1 MKITKAKLK
10 QIIKEELQV
19 ILTNEEVE
27 EMFGEE
33 VRAQVEEMESKEI
46 TKEAIM
52 EEIQSDP
59 ELLSAIDKLADSID
73 NLDVSIDFL
82 SAAFTGESAF
92 SIGSG
97 QRSRGRAYRPKM
109 QRAAPEQVKESEQ
122 LRDQQKMDA
131 AQDVA
136 GQDRSFEAWI
146 AVVFN
151 KGAQIDDNS
160 PNPYDAWMSG
170 QTPEEYARGL
180 SEGLFGGKFG
190 DKKPTPKSG
199 KKRAMTDREKE
210 KINRFLKATG
220 GKEIDERKLS
230 KGEEKEKEKIVK
242 GMKKSK
248 GDFKKRY
255 GKDAESVMYATATK
269 IAKEKK

>member
-33 VRAQVEEMESKEI
+33 VRAQVEDMESKEI
-46 TKEAIM
+46 TKQAIM

-59 ELLSAIDKLADSID
+59 ALLDAIEKLTDSID
-73 NLDVSIDFL
+73 GLDVSIDFL
-82 SAAFTGESAF
+82 SAAFTGESGV
-92 SIGSG
+92 SIGSA
-97 QRSRGRAYRPKM
+97 QRTLGRAYRPK
-109 QRAAPEQVKESEQ
+109 RRTEPVKESEQ
-122 LRDQQKMDA
+122 SRDQQKMDA

-136 GQDRSFEAWI
+136 GQEMSFERWV
-146 AVVFN
+146 AVVFQ

-170 QTPEEYARGL
+170 QSPEEYAGSL
-180 SEGLFGGKFG
+180 
-190 DKKPTPKSG
+190 
-199 KKRAMTDREKE
+199 
-210 KINRFLKATG
+210 N
-220 GKEIDERKLS
+220 ERKLS

-269 IAKEKK
+269 IAKDKK

>member
-33 VRAQVEEMESKEI
+33 VRAQVEAMESKEI

-59 ELLSAIDKLADSID
+59 EMLEAIEKLTDSIES
-73 NLDVSIDFL
+73 LDVSIDFL
-82 SAAFTGESAF
+82 SAAFTGESGV
-92 SIGSG
+92 SIGAA
-97 QRSRGRAYRPKM
+97 QKQLGRAYKPKT
-109 QRAAPEQVKESEQ
+109 RVAREPVKESEQ
-122 LRDQQKMDA
+122 FRDQQKMDA

-136 GQDRSFEAWI
+136 GQEMSFEKWV
-146 AVVFN
+146 AVVFQ

-170 QTPEEYARGL
+170 QSPEEYTSSLNERKL
-180 SEGLFGGKFG
+180 
-190 DKKPTPKSG
+190 
-199 KKRAMTDREKE
+199 TDPEKE
-210 KINRFLKATG
+210 K
-220 GKEIDERKLS
+220 
-230 KGEEKEKEKIVK
+230 KEKIVR
-242 GMKKSK
+242 GMKDSE
-248 GDFKKRY
+248 DELIKRY
-255 GKDAESVMYATATK
+255 GKDAKNVMYATATK
-269 IAKEKK
+269 IAKDKK

>member
-33 VRAQVEEMESKEI
+33 VRAQVEAMEGKEI

-52 EEIQSDP
+52 EEIKSDP
-59 ELLSAIDKLADSID
+59 EMLNAIGKLTDSID

-82 SAAFTGESAF
+82 SAAFTGESGV
-92 SIGSG
+92 SIGAA
-97 QRSRGRAYRPKM
+97 QRQLGRAYRPKTRRM
-109 QRAAPEQVKESEQ
+109 SEPVKESEQ
-122 LRDQQKMDA
+122 FRDQQKMDA

-136 GQDRSFEAWI
+136 GQEMSFERWV
-146 AVVFN
+146 AVVFQ

-170 QTPEEYARGL
+170 QSPEEYAGSL
-180 SEGLFGGKFG
+180 NE
-190 DKKPTPKSG
+190 KKLTPP
-199 KKRAMTDREKE
+199 EKE
-210 KINRFLKATG
+210 KV
-220 GKEIDERKLS
+220 
-230 KGEEKEKEKIVK
+230 EKIVK

-255 GKDAESVMYATATK
+255 GKDAKSVMYATATK
-269 IAKEKK
+269 IAKDKK

>member
-1 MKITKAKLK
+1 MKITKARLK

-33 VRAQVEEMESKEI
+33 VRAQVENMESKEI

-59 ELLSAIDKLADSID
+59 ALLDAIEKLTDSID
-73 NLDVSIDFL
+73 GLDVSIDFL
-82 SAAFTGESAF
+82 SAAFTGESGV
-92 SIGSG
+92 SIGSA
-97 QRSRGRAYRPKM
+97 QRTLGRAYRPKR
-109 QRAAPEQVKESEQ
+109 RAEPVKESEQ
-122 LRDQQKMDA
+122 SRDQQKMDA

-136 GQDRSFEAWI
+136 GQEMSFEKWV
-146 AVVFN
+146 AVVFQ

-170 QTPEEYARGL
+170 QSPEEYAGSL
-180 SEGLFGGKFG
+180 NE
-190 DKKPTPKSG
+190 KKLTPP
-199 KKRAMTDREKE
+199 EKE
-210 KINRFLKATG
+210 KV
-220 GKEIDERKLS
+220 ED
-230 KGEEKEKEKIVK
+230 IVK

-269 IAKEKK
+269 IAKDKK

>member
-1 MKITKAKLK
+1 MKITKTRLK
-10 QIIKEELQV
+10 QIIK
-19 ILTNEEVE
+19 
-27 EMFGEE
+27 
-33 VRAQVEEMESKEI
+33 
-46 TKEAIM
+46 

-59 ELLSAIDKLADSID
+59 ELLDAIGKLSNSID

-82 SAAFTGESAF
+82 SAAFTGESGV
-92 SIGSG
+92 SIGSA
-97 QRSRGRAYRPKM
+97 QRTLGRAYRPKV
-109 QRAAPEQVKESEQ
+109 RAAPEQVRESEQ
-122 LRDQQKMDA
+122 FRDQQKMDA

-136 GQDRSFEAWI
+136 GQEMSFERWV
-146 AVVFN
+146 AVVFQ

-170 QTPEEYARGL
+170 QTPEEYAGSL
-180 SEGLFGGKFG
+180 
-190 DKKPTPKSG
+190 
-199 KKRAMTDREKE
+199 
-210 KINRFLKATG
+210 N
-220 GKEIDERKLS
+220 ERKLT
-230 KGEEKEKEKIVK
+230 KGEKKEKEKVVK

>member
-19 ILTNEEVE
+19 VLTNEEVE

-33 VRAQVEEMESKEI
+33 VRAQVEDMESKEI
-46 TKEAIM
+46 TKQAIM

-59 ELLSAIDKLADSID
+59 ALLDAIEKLTDSID
-73 NLDVSIDFL
+73 GLDVSIDFL
-82 SAAFTGESAF
+82 SAAFTGESGV
-92 SIGSG
+92 SIGSA
-97 QRSRGRAYRPKM
+97 QRTLGRAYRPKR
-109 QRAAPEQVKESEQ
+109 RAEPVKESEQ
-122 LRDQQKMDA
+122 FRDQQKMDA

-136 GQDRSFEAWI
+136 GQEMSFEKWV
-146 AVVFN
+146 AVVFQ

-170 QTPEEYARGL
+170 QSPEEYAGSL
-180 SEGLFGGKFG
+180 
-190 DKKPTPKSG
+190 
-199 KKRAMTDREKE
+199 
-210 KINRFLKATG
+210 N
-220 GKEIDERKLS
+220 ERKLS

-269 IAKEKK
+269 IAKDKK

>member
-19 ILTNEEVE
+19 VLTNEEVE

-33 VRAQVEEMESKEI
+33 VRAQVEDMESKEI
-46 TKEAIM
+46 TKQAIM

-59 ELLSAIDKLADSID
+59 ALLDAIEKLTHSID
-73 NLDVSIDFL
+73 GLDVSIDFL
-82 SAAFTGESAF
+82 SAAFTGESGV
-92 SIGSG
+92 SIGSA
-97 QRSRGRAYRPKM
+97 QRTLGRAYRPK
-109 QRAAPEQVKESEQ
+109 RRTEPVKESEQ
-122 LRDQQKMDA
+122 SRDQQKMAA

-136 GQDRSFEAWI
+136 GQEMSFERWV
-146 AVVFN
+146 AVVFQ

-170 QTPEEYARGL
+170 QSPEEYAGSL
-180 SEGLFGGKFG
+180 
-190 DKKPTPKSG
+190 
-199 KKRAMTDREKE
+199 
-210 KINRFLKATG
+210 N
-220 GKEIDERKLS
+220 ERKLS

-242 GMKKSK
+242 GMKKCK
-248 GDFKKRY
+248 GDCKKRN

-269 IAKEKK
+269 IAKDKK